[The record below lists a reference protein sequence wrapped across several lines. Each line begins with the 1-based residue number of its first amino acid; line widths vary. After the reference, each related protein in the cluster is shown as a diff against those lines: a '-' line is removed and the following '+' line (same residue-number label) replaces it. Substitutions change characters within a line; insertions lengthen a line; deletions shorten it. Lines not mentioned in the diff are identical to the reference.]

1 MYQNIVK
8 AHSVTNDRKVERRK
22 EMVHQ
27 VLKSNFFHSLQIN
40 NLNVMLLQLSD
51 YVISQH
57 INISNIQ
64 INFEY

>member
-40 NLNVMLLQLSD
+40 NLNSKC
-51 YVISQH
+51 YVIT
-57 INISNIQ
+57 IIRLRYITT
-64 INFEY
+64 YV